1 MIFFLFCFISFN
13 FIYFISFYSFY
24 LIYLILSYFILFYLC
39 VLFYFIPSIN
49 CISFYHCQFLSISF
63 YISQFYFFILFYE
76 LQHQNI
82 TITVICNQ
90 LNMKYNICNHI
101 CNIFKWFCWYTQVYQ
116 STTSTGQTFVTVC
129 WDCPGHFCQH
139 ILLYLCLIIDMPCQE
154 GRAWT
159 LVLIVKKI

>member
-1 MIFFLFCFISFN
+1 MFIYLYGLIPWVEYRNILLLWGFILFISSYLSYSILF
-13 FIYFISFYSFY
+13 YFI
-24 LIYLILSYFILFYLC
+24 ILFYLC

-63 YISQFYFFILFYE
+63 CISQFYFFILFYE

-82 TITVICNQ
+82 TIPVICNQ

-101 CNIFKWFCWYTQVYQ
+101 YNIFKCFCWYTQVYQ

-129 WDCPGHFCQH
+129 
-139 ILLYLCLIIDMPCQE
+139 
-154 GRAWT
+154 
-159 LVLIVKKI
+159 

>member
-82 TITVICNQ
+82 TIPVICNQ

-101 CNIFKWFCWYTQVYQ
+101 CNIFKCFCWYTQVYQ

-129 WDCPGHFCQH
+129 
-139 ILLYLCLIIDMPCQE
+139 
-154 GRAWT
+154 
-159 LVLIVKKI
+159 

>member
-1 MIFFLFCFISFN
+1 MIQKQINGFWHQSNL
-13 FIYFISFYSFY
+13 
-24 LIYLILSYFILFYLC
+24 ILFYHIILSC

-82 TITVICNQ
+82 TIPVICNQ
-90 LNMKYNICNHI
+90 LNIKYNICNHI

-129 WDCPGHFCQH
+129 WDFQD
-139 ILLYLCLIIDMPCQE
+139 IFVNIYFYIFVWL
-154 GRAWT
+154 
-159 LVLIVKKI
+159 

>member
-49 CISFYHCQFLSISF
+49 CISFYHCQFSSISF

-129 WDCPGHFCQH
+129 WDCPRHFCQH
-139 ILLYLCLIIDMPCQE
+139 ILLYLCFTIDMPCQE